1 MRVAA
6 VQLNSTN
13 DKDRNLETARRLVR
27 EAAAAGAELVALP
40 EKWNLLAPP
49 AELEAGAEEL
59 DGGVSTEAARGW
71 AREHGIHVLAGSIG
85 ERVAGADRLFNTSAL
100 IDPSGGLI
108 AVYRKIHMFDVE
120 VGGVTYRESEAEQPG
135 DEIVTAA
142 AGAVEVGLT
151 VCYDLRFPELYRIL
165 AVRGARLIT
174 VPSAFTLATG
184 RDHWEVLLR
193 ARAIENQAFVLAP
206 NQVGGGPAPLRVL
219 RPFDDRRS
227 MGGRARPGRRPRGGD
242 RRRLGSRAPDGDPGV
257 AAVAGQPAPRGL
269 PLARPVG
276 RRLVMAKAP
285 PVDRRR
291 QILDAA
297 IRVFARQGFH
307 ACRVSDIAR
316 EAGVAYGLVYHYF
329 NSKDQVLNELF
340 VERWSLLL
348 AAIEE
353 VDSRPIPP
361 REKLDAVAGFIID
374 SYRHDPELMK
384 VIIVEVTRAANSFGR
399 TPPPGDQPGLRPD
412 REDRPRRAGGRRFPR
427 RRRSDVRVDVVLR
440 RDRAAALRL
449 GVRADPRRR
458 AGLRARPCDGRGHD
472 LRRARE
478 GRFERRHLT
487 ARAGW
492 FTARVA
498 PGRRRTHSMNNEIV
512 KRLMWTGLVAGVGAL
527 ASVVSMRISTLIWQ
541 RVFGEDPPE

>member
-59 DGGVSTEAARGW
+59 EGGVSTEAARGW

-85 ERVAGADRLFNTSAL
+85 ERVAAADRLFNTSAL

-206 NQVGGGPAPLRVL
+206 NQVGEAPPHYVSYG
-219 RPFDDRRS
+219 RS
-227 MGGRARPGRRPRGGD
+227 MIVDPWGVVLAQAAD
-242 RRRLGSRAPDGDPGV
+242 RENVIV
-257 AAVAGQPAPRGL
+257 ADL
-269 PLARPVG
+269 DLE
-276 RRLVMAKAP
+276 
-285 PVDRRR
+285 R
-291 QILDAA
+291 QAA
-297 IRVFARQGFH
+297 IRESLPSLANRRP
-307 ACRVSDIAR
+307 A
-316 EAGVAYGLVYHYF
+316 AY
-329 NSKDQVLNELF
+329 
-340 VERWSLLL
+340 RW
-348 AAIEE
+348 
-353 VDSRPIPP
+353 
-361 REKLDAVAGFIID
+361 
-374 SYRHDPELMK
+374 
-384 VIIVEVTRAANSFGR
+384 
-399 TPPPGDQPGLRPD
+399 PD
-412 REDRPRRAGGRRFPR
+412 L
-427 RRRSDVRVDVVLR
+427 S
-440 RDRAAALRL
+440 
-449 GVRADPRRR
+449 
-458 AGLRARPCDGRGHD
+458 
-472 LRRARE
+472 
-478 GRFERRHLT
+478 
-487 ARAGW
+487 
-492 FTARVA
+492 
-498 PGRRRTHSMNNEIV
+498 
-512 KRLMWTGLVAGVGAL
+512 GVG
-527 ASVVSMRISTLIWQ
+527 S
-541 RVFGEDPPE
+541 